1 MKKILFYIASILII
15 LLVIILN
22 LDSIRTGVVQRLNE
36 DQKQKVRELFFGK
49 GEADLFKKYK
59 LFGKM
64 NYNQNILPDTQFLDL
79 KFYEKNLKDLNL
91 AESISTWNPGSVQFF
106 LYGFFPRNGIGH
118 NPSSW

>member
-22 LDSIRTGVVQRLNE
+22 LNSIRTGVVQRLNE

-79 KFYEKNLKDLNL
+79 KFYEKK
-91 AESISTWNPGSVQFF
+91 I
-106 LYGFFPRNGIGH
+106 
-118 NPSSW
+118 